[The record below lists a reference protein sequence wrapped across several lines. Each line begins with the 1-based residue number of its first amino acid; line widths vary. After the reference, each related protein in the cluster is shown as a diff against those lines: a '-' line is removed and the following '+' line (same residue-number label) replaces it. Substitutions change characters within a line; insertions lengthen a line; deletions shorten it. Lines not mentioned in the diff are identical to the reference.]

1 MEGLF
6 SEPEKLVLLWCPGLS
21 GLVAGVP
28 SGCRWVSL
36 GVAGCRRGVAGCCR
50 GVAGVPLGVAGV

>member
-6 SEPEKLVLLWCPGLS
+6 TAPEKLVLLWCPGLS

-28 SGCRWVSL
+28 L
-36 GVAGCRRGVAGCCR
+36 GCRRGA
-50 GVAGVPLGVAGV
+50 AGVEEACGGFRCAFDMG